1 MILDINKAKE
11 IGEALIDA
19 SEAAEQK
26 RQDQAVILLDG
37 CGLAVPLHSDLQD
50 LYNSIAIIKV

>member
-1 MILDINKAKE
+1 MILDINKARE

-19 SEAAEQK
+19 SENAEK
-26 RQDQAVILLDG
+26 RRQDQAVILLDG
-37 CGLAVPLHSDLQD
+37 CGISVPLHSDLQD

>member
-1 MILDINKAKE
+1 MILDINKARE

-19 SEAAEQK
+19 SENAEQL
-26 RQDQAVILLDG
+26 REDQAVILLDG

-50 LYNSIAIIKV
+50 LYNSVAIIKV